1 MPDPETGQDST
12 ASGTTATSQTPAPS
26 NDQTQTSAGTAG
38 TPNAPPT
45 FDEDFLKR
53 LDELDPTTLPPER
66 RQKLEAPFKS
76 DYTKKTQELAEERK
90 RFDIERQT
98 TFDAVRK
105 IVEARGNVPQG
116 PTPLEERIK
125 ELRDLAAAGDG
136 AALEQLTEI
145 KAQQLIQPIQT
156 QVALRSAAE
165 TAMNA
170 NPYVKAN
177 WNQIISTIEGDPIL
191 KEICSAQNYRYADRV
206 MIALGLE
213 LQARDLAGK
222 LTMTQKEF
230 EAAKQKIAALEKE
243 RAASLPSTTSKA
255 GTSTGAPAS
264 ERAPGVMGAAQ
275 KAWSDL
281 GYRPEDFR

>member
-1 MPDPETGQDST
+1 MMADPETGTDSA
-12 ASGTTATSQTPAPS
+12 ASGTTPPETPAPS
-26 NDQTQTSAGTAG
+26 NDQAQTSAATAE
-38 TPNAPPT
+38 TTNAPPT

-136 AALEQLTEI
+136 AALEQLAEI
-145 KAQQLIQPIQT
+145 KAQQIVQPMQT
-156 QVALRSAAE
+156 QFALRSAAE

-177 WNQIISTIEGDPIL
+177 WGQIISTIEGDPTL
-191 KEICSAQNYRYADRV
+191 KEICTASNYKYADKV

-222 LTMTQKEF
+222 LSMTQKEF
-230 EAAKQKIAALEKE
+230 EAAKAKIAVLEKE
-243 RAASLPSTTSKA
+243 RAASLPSKTSTA

-264 ERAPGVMGAAQ
+264 ERPPGLMNAAR
-275 KAWSDL
+275 KAWVDL
-281 GYRPEDFR
+281 GYREEDFR

>member
-1 MPDPETGQDST
+1 MPDPQTGQDST
-12 ASGTTATSQTPAPS
+12 ASGTTPAPETPAPS
-26 NDQTQTSAGTAG
+26 NDQTSVSAGTAEPQ
-38 TPNAPPT
+38 TAPPT
-45 FDEDFLKR
+45 FDEEFLKR

-76 DYTKKTQELAEERK
+76 DYTRKTQELAEERK

-156 QVALRSAAE
+156 QVALRTAAE

-177 WNQIISTIEGDPIL
+177 WNQIISTIEGDPVL
-191 KEICSAQNYRYADRV
+191 KEICTASNYRYADRV

-222 LTMTQKEF
+222 LTMTQKEV
-230 EAAKQKIAALEKE
+230 EAAKAKIAALEKE
-243 RAASLPSTTSKA
+243 RTASLPSTTSKA
-255 GTSTGAPAS
+255 GTSTGAPAADQ
-264 ERAPGVMGAAQ
+264 EPGVLGAA
-275 KAWSDL
+275 KRAWVMT
-281 GYRPEDFR
+281 GGRAEDFR